1 MGFTTRSTKRR
12 GAGRAATAPTTVRCQ
27 LAVPRTRLCLAVVK
41 VPMLGKCPGFVSP
54 SSPALPPPRP
64 LEPVARTSGIL
75 STISRGPQQAA
86 RTPSHFLSP
95 LADAPPLTPNSL
107 AARAPMLVKRA
118 ACASS
123 CSPALLPPRPLE
135 LAALTSGIRTTRR
148 RGPLLAAPTSAL
160 LLSRPADAPRMT
172 PSWHAA
178 RVPMLVRCP
187 ACASSSSPALLP
199 PHPLEPVALTSGI
212 RTTTRRGPMLAAPTT
227 ALFLSD
233 LVGAPPLP
241 PSWHAARVLTQDR
254 RLGSASSCS
263 PALLPPHPLEPAAL
277 TSGTRIIRQD
287 TVRPGAPTSALLLS
301 QQADAP
307 PMTLS
312 LRAARV
318 PTRVRRPERASASFL
333 PLPPQVQRKV
343 ADWMSTTK
351 VQRRIM
357 H

>member
-1 MGFTTRSTKRR
+1 MGLGCCK
-12 GAGRAATAPTTVRCQ
+12 GAYAGQMSGFCLSKLPSPPTTAPTGTGGADFWYPEYDKPWATAGCKNTLPLPFTPGGRPTFDTQ
-27 LAVPRTRLCLAVVK
+27 LACCKGAYAGQT
-41 VPMLGKCPGFVSP
+41 
-54 SSPALPPPRP
+54 
-64 LEPVARTSGIL
+64 
-75 STISRGPQQAA
+75 
-86 RTPSHFLSP
+86 
-95 LADAPPLTPNSL
+95 
-107 AARAPMLVKRA
+107 A

-135 LAALTSGIRTTRR
+135 LAALTSGIRTTTR

-187 ACASSSSPALLP
+187 ACASS
-199 PHPLEPVALTSGI
+199 
-212 RTTTRRGPMLAAPTT
+212 
-227 ALFLSD
+227 
-233 LVGAPPLP
+233 
-241 PSWHAARVLTQDR
+241 
-254 RLGSASSCS
+254 CS

-287 TVRPGAPTSALLLS
+287 TLRLGAPTSALLLS